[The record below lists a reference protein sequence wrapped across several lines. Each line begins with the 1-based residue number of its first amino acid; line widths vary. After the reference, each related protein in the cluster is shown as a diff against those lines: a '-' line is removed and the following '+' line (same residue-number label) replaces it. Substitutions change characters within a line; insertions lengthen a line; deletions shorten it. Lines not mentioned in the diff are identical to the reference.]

1 MWLYLNYIQYAI
13 SYNEILNKISGLWS
27 TNFPVYILHF
37 LQDCWIRNISP
48 MCILYIVKYYLARV
62 SERADDYFRF
72 IHRQENEHGL
82 VKIEHYFCL
91 HA

>member
-1 MWLYLNYIQYAI
+1 
-13 SYNEILNKISGLWS
+13 
-27 TNFPVYILHF
+27 
-37 LQDCWIRNISP
+37 
-48 MCILYIVKYYLARV
+48 MCILYIVKYHLARV

-82 VKIEHYFCL
+82 VEIEHYFCL